1 MKDSLDSEDR
11 RYRLLVDAITDY
23 AVYMLDENG
32 YVSSWNP
39 GAQRFKGYRAD
50 EIVGQH
56 FSRFYTPEDRASDLP
71 KRALAE
77 AAEQGRFEHEGWR
90 LRQDG
95 TRFWAHVVID
105 PIRDPAGKV
114 IGFAKVTRDLTE
126 RRAAEEQLRLSQEQF
141 QLLVNGVTDY
151 AIYMLDPSGL
161 VSSWNSGAERIK
173 GFRRDEIVGEYFSRF
188 YTAEDREAGLP
199 ERALETATADGRFEK
214 EGWRLRKDGSRF
226 WAHVI
231 IDAVRNDDG
240 AIIGFAKV
248 TRDITERMESQRQ
261 LEAAREALFQ
271 SQKLEAIGQ
280 LTGGIAHDFNNLL
293 SAVLGSLDLV
303 RKRLPFDPRISPLID
318 NAILGAERGAALTQR
333 MLAFARKQDLE
344 TRPTDLP
351 ALVGGMRD
359 FLQRTIGP
367 RIEIE
372 TEFPRGLAPIL
383 TDPVQLETTL
393 LNLAVNAR
401 DAMPDAGVIRIGASA
416 AKVKAGDPLLA
427 PGDYVK
433 LYVSDT
439 GEGMDPATLARA
451 ADPFFTTKGVGK
463 GTGLGLSMIH
473 GLMAQ
478 TGGRLQ
484 IDSQPGEGTTVTLWL
499 RVAEGAEGL
508 SAIPTVDPVQAG
520 KALLRI
526 LAVDDDPLVLINT
539 TALLEDLGHEVITAS
554 SGKQALVHLKSDVP
568 LDLMVTDHVM
578 PQMSG
583 FELILEAKR
592 LRPGLPALIT
602 SGFAELDTVDND
614 ELLRLPKPFN
624 QADLERAVWSAV
636 EGDIQS

>member
-173 GFRRDEIVGEYFSRF
+173 GFRRDEIVGEHFSRF

-526 LAVDDDPLVLINT
+526 LAVDDDPRVLINT

>member
-173 GFRRDEIVGEYFSRF
+173 GFRRDEIVGEHFSRF

>member
-173 GFRRDEIVGEYFSRF
+173 GFRRDEIVGEHFSRF

-383 TDPVQLETTL
+383 TDPIQLETTL

-478 TGGRLQ
+478 TCGRLQ

>member
-1 MKDSLDSEDR
+1 
-11 RYRLLVDAITDY
+11 
-23 AVYMLDENG
+23 MLDENG

-173 GFRRDEIVGEYFSRF
+173 GFRRDEIVGEHFSRF

>member
-1 MKDSLDSEDR
+1 
-11 RYRLLVDAITDY
+11 
-23 AVYMLDENG
+23 
-32 YVSSWNP
+32 
-39 GAQRFKGYRAD
+39 
-50 EIVGQH
+50 
-56 FSRFYTPEDRASDLP
+56 
-71 KRALAE
+71 
-77 AAEQGRFEHEGWR
+77 
-90 LRQDG
+90 
-95 TRFWAHVVID
+95 
-105 PIRDPAGKV
+105 
-114 IGFAKVTRDLTE
+114 
-126 RRAAEEQLRLSQEQF
+126 
-141 QLLVNGVTDY
+141 
-151 AIYMLDPSGL
+151 
-161 VSSWNSGAERIK
+161 
-173 GFRRDEIVGEYFSRF
+173 
-188 YTAEDREAGLP
+188 
-199 ERALETATADGRFEK
+199 
-214 EGWRLRKDGSRF
+214 
-226 WAHVI
+226 
-231 IDAVRNDDG
+231 
-240 AIIGFAKV
+240 
-248 TRDITERMESQRQ
+248 
-261 LEAAREALFQ
+261 
-271 SQKLEAIGQ
+271 
-280 LTGGIAHDFNNLL
+280 
-293 SAVLGSLDLV
+293 
-303 RKRLPFDPRISPLID
+303 
-318 NAILGAERGAALTQR
+318 
-333 MLAFARKQDLE
+333 
-344 TRPTDLP
+344 
-351 ALVGGMRD
+351 
-359 FLQRTIGP
+359 
-367 RIEIE
+367 
-372 TEFPRGLAPIL
+372 
-383 TDPVQLETTL
+383 
-393 LNLAVNAR
+393 
-401 DAMPDAGVIRIGASA
+401 MPDAGVIRIGASA

-526 LAVDDDPLVLINT
+526 LAVDDDPRVLINT